1 MEIKISGTA
10 DEIKELFQ
18 AKEIRAEQ
26 PELKV
31 LGNFVPNR
39 DSINLIYEN
48 YNKRKANHCS
58 ATSLDDY

>member
-18 AKEIRAEQ
+18 ADSKEQ

-48 YNKRKANHCS
+48 YNKRKVNPCS
-58 ATSLDDY
+58 A

>member
-1 MEIKISGTA
+1 MEIKISGTVE
-10 DEIKELFQ
+10 EIKELFQ
-18 AKEIRAEQ
+18 VGNKEQ

-48 YNKRKANHCS
+48 YDKRKVNPCS
-58 ATSLDDY
+58 A